1 MSKLHTYAST
11 QDGDQKLP
19 ETTGNRQDKFC
30 RLLQYVMVEARAT
43 KSDSEDSTEW
53 RSMTP
58 AEIANHVKAVGSKRK
73 TATSQA
79 VGRTGEEVHNDS
91 VGDAGC
97 QEACAEEEEI
107 RTAAFLTDDSQKELE
122 FPDDSLK
129 SPPAHTQT
137 LREQGGSLMAPASL
151 DTVARPHR
159 VARLGLSDTAEEGS
173 RVSERSRG
181 KQSTNP

>member
-1 MSKLHTYAST
+1 
-11 QDGDQKLP
+11 
-19 ETTGNRQDKFC
+19 
-30 RLLQYVMVEARAT
+30 
-43 KSDSEDSTEW
+43 
-53 RSMTP
+53 
-58 AEIANHVKAVGSKRK
+58 
-73 TATSQA
+73 
-79 VGRTGEEVHNDS
+79 VHNDS